1 MQRAVD
7 VRERSGLG
15 SATPMRG
22 ATLIAAAKLLGLLSV
37 GSVAL
42 GSLGCAAVFRDSKSP
57 VRVESDPAGAT
68 VAAKEGTGAT
78 PFDVPVPR
86 SGITELRV
94 TMPGFEEHHGLV
106 RKRMNGWWLT
116 LDLTTCIVP
125 VLLCVP
131 LFVDAVSGAW
141 YDVEA
146 TYHARL
152 MPLGTAL
159 VPSYGPDGSVYVMRR
174 PTSASSPTSTSGAV
188 PAVVPVPVPV
198 PALTSAMSDSE
209 RKASARAAYQ
219 EGMDLQ
225 TQRSFPQALSRF
237 QYAERLFDAP
247 THLLHIAQCLVM
259 TGKLVEA
266 QENYEMLTHREL
278 APDAPEPF
286 REAVETGKREL
297 NDLQPRIPTLRIE
310 VKPSPSTLRNLTLS
324 LNGRPVPNAVIG
336 IARPVNPG
344 PYRITA
350 TAWGIPPSKEVN
362 VTLAEKDARTVEVKL
377 GR

>member
-1 MQRAVD
+1 
-7 VRERSGLG
+7 
-15 SATPMRG
+15 MRG
-22 ATLIAAAKLLGLLSV
+22 PTLIAAAFGAF
-37 GSVAL
+37 GAF
-42 GSLGCAAVFRDSKSP
+42 GCAAVFRDGKTP
-57 VRVESDPAGAT
+57 VHVESDPAGAT
-68 VAAKEGTGAT
+68 VAAKEGAGAT
-78 PFDVPVPR
+78 PFDVAVPR

-94 TMPGFEEHHGLV
+94 TMPGFEEHHGVV
-106 RKRMNGWWLT
+106 RKRVNGWWLT

-131 LFVDAVSGAW
+131 LFVDAISGAW
-141 YDVEA
+141 FDVEER
-146 TYHARL
+146 YRARL
-152 MPLGTAL
+152 IPLGSAL
-159 VPSYGPDGSVYVMRR
+159 VPSYGADGSVYVLRR
-174 PTSASSPTSTSGAV
+174 PSPQSSPSPSPSPSV
-188 PAVVPVPVPV
+188 PAAVPVPL
-198 PALTSAMSDSE
+198 PALGSTMSDSE

-225 TQRSFPQALSRF
+225 AQKSWPEALARF
-237 QYAERLFDAP
+237 QYAQRLLDAP

-259 TGKLVEA
+259 AGKLVEA
-266 QENYEMLTHREL
+266 QETYETLTHHEL
-278 APDAPEPF
+278 TADAPEPF
-286 REAVETGKREL
+286 RIAVTTGKREL
-297 NDLQPRIPTLRIE
+297 DDLQPRIPTLRIE

-324 LNGRPVPNAVIG
+324 LNGRPVSNEVIG